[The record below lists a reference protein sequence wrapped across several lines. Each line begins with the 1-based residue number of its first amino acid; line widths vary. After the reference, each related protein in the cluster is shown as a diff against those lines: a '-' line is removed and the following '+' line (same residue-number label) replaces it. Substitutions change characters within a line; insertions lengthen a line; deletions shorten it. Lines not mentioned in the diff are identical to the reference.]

1 MLWEQHHRE
10 SDSIKWFR
18 KWSQSFGTS
27 YSFTFLFFRI
37 YSAMYVER
45 HSPKLMSRI
54 IKIQILPQPYFNF
67 KSNAYKRET
76 VVMAQVGT
84 HWLEWQCLFP
94 VVLIESADIYSIQ
107 DVNTAEHFAISI
119 LVFWNWISTDKVWQ
133 THRHCT
139 LKCKLVDRV
148 TPNHSLL

>member
-1 MLWEQHHRE
+1 
-10 SDSIKWFR
+10 
-18 KWSQSFGTS
+18 
-27 YSFTFLFFRI
+27 
-37 YSAMYVER
+37 MYVER
-45 HSPKLMSRI
+45 HSPTLMSRI

-94 VVLIESADIYSIQ
+94 VVLIESADIHSIQ

-119 LVFWNWISTDKVWQ
+119 LVF
-133 THRHCT
+133 
-139 LKCKLVDRV
+139 
-148 TPNHSLL
+148 